1 MAREAAKATKVAA
14 YERGVEETEI
24 RLAEEVARVCRDYCI
39 ETWTE
44 ELNNARVPVDF
55 ELRKAESI
63 FFPKHIREAPVDL
76 PPTIALPLPPPEP
89 ASNPR
94 PYYRC

>member
-1 MAREAAKATKVAA
+1 MQKAKEAAQVAREAATTTKEAA
-14 YERGVEETEI
+14 YERRVEETVI
-24 RLAEEVARVCRDYCI
+24 RLAEEVAGVCRDYCI

-44 ELNNARVPVDF
+44 ELNNAGVPTDF

-76 PPTIALPLPPPEP
+76 PPTTALPLPPLK
-89 ASNPR
+89 
-94 PYYRC
+94 

>member
-39 ETWTE
+39 ETWTGII
-44 ELNNARVPVDF
+44 DF

-76 PPTIALPLPPPEP
+76 PPTIALPLPPPKP

-94 PYYRC
+94 PYY

>member
-76 PPTIALPLPPPEP
+76 PRTIALPLPPPEP

-94 PYYRC
+94 PYY